1 MILITIINSRTEL
14 APRLIQSESRDVR
27 PSVCVSVCVSPPSE
41 IYFEGLVAPTY
52 KSIRQFLFVFL
63 DSLKKSY
70 GKDVVSD

>member
-41 IYFEGLVAPTY
+41 IYFEGLFAPTY
-52 KSIRQFLFVFL
+52 ENCRPIFFWIFGFL
-63 DSLKKSY
+63 KEK
-70 GKDVVSD
+70 